1 MFFVFYIKC
10 NCRLEN
16 YKKESNKAN
25 NAMTK
30 MIVMM
35 SRMVD
40 MPEVPGQIKR
50 VSAEILENRQLSTQH
65 IAQINFLEEWLTE
78 QGINIRNPPAPPRKP
93 PTKKRKTSESSSP
106 LGNWLQVT
114 APNMPEQLECKN
126 CSVVIPSTFNKI
138 IKTLHKK
145 TRRSLSLIHISEPTR
160 PY

>member
-1 MFFVFYIKC
+1 
-10 NCRLEN
+10 
-16 YKKESNKAN
+16 
-25 NAMTK
+25 

-50 VSAEILENRQLSTQH
+50 ISAEILENRQLSTQH

-106 LGNWLQVT
+106 LANWLQVT
-114 APNMPEQLECKN
+114 PLEQSSCMN
-126 CSVVIPSTFNKI
+126 CSVTIPSTFNKI
-138 IKTLHKK
+138 IETLHKK
-145 TRRSLSLIHISEPTR
+145 TRRP
-160 PY
+160 